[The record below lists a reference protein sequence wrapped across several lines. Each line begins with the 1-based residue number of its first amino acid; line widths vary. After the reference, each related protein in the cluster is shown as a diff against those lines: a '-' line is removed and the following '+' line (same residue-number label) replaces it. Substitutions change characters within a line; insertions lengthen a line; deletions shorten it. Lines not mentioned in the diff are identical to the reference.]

1 MYKKTYDTSFV
12 DMSFKVIIETIQY
25 TNTGNCSVKTMTLGL
40 MQTKLASNSLW
51 KEYDLELIFCL
62 HPAHLSTMS
71 MCHNTQFYAG
81 D

>member
-40 MQTKLASNSLW
+40 MQTKLASNSSV
-51 KEYDLELIFCL
+51 D
-62 HPAHLSTMS
+62 
-71 MCHNTQFYAG
+71 G
-81 D
+81 V